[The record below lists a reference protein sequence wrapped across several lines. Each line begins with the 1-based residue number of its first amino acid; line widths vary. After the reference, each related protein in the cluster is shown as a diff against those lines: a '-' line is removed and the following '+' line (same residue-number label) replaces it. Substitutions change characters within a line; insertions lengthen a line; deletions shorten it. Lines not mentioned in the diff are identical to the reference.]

1 MLTTPE
7 QLAAANKANVEAM
20 LTLANTAFASAERF
34 AALNLNTARAVL
46 EDSVNNAKTLLG
58 AKDLQEVIS
67 LQATLAQPSVEKA
80 VAYSRSVYEISAQT
94 QEEFSKLVEAQF
106 AEVNKNVA
114 SSLDKAAKSA
124 PAGSDV
130 AVAAVKSA
138 IAAANSAYDTMSK
151 AAKQVAEI
159 AEANVAAAT
168 NATVKAV
175 GAAARPRSRRP
186 PKQFATSSSRPAQSG
201 RIRSPGF
208 GRGFFYPGLH
218 SSRAASLRRESP
230 PSPAVPIPAPRVRPA
245 RYAGARPRRRTTA
258 G

>member
-1 MLTTPE
+1 MFATPE
-7 QLAAANKANVEAM
+7 QLAGANKANVEAM
-20 LTLANTAFASAERF
+20 LTLANTAFASAERL

-46 EDSVNNAKTLLG
+46 EDSVNNAKALLG
-58 AKDLQEVIS
+58 AKDLQEAIT

-138 IAAANSAYDTMSK
+138 IAAANSAYDSMTK

-168 NATVKAV
+168 TATVKAV
-175 GAAARPRSRRP
+175 GTGSAA
-186 PKQFATSSSRPAQSG
+186 PKSKK
-201 RIRSPGF
+201 
-208 GRGFFYPGLH
+208 
-218 SSRAASLRRESP
+218 AA
-230 PSPAVPIPAPRVRPA
+230 
-245 RYAGARPRRRTTA
+245 
-258 G
+258 

>member
-1 MLTTPE
+1 MFTTPE
-7 QLAAANKANVEAM
+7 QLATANKANVEAM
-20 LTLANTAFASAERF
+20 LTLANTAFASAERL

-46 EDSVNNAKTLLG
+46 EDSVNNAKALLG

-114 SSLDKAAKSA
+114 STLDKAAKSA

-175 GAAARPRSRRP
+175 GATATAKAKKAA
-186 PKQFATSSSRPAQSG
+186 
-201 RIRSPGF
+201 
-208 GRGFFYPGLH
+208 
-218 SSRAASLRRESP
+218 
-230 PSPAVPIPAPRVRPA
+230 
-245 RYAGARPRRRTTA
+245 
-258 G
+258 

>member
-1 MLTTPE
+1 MFATPE
-7 QLAAANKANVEAM
+7 QLAGANKANVETM

-46 EDSVNNAKTLLG
+46 EDSVNNAKALLG
-58 AKDLQEVIS
+58 AKDLQEVVS

-94 QEEFSKLVEAQF
+94 QEEFSKLVEVQF

-114 SSLDKAAKSA
+114 STLDKAAKSA

-138 IAAANSAYDTMSK
+138 IAAANSAYDTMNQ

-175 GAAARPRSRRP
+175 GAAATT
-186 PKQFATSSSRPAQSG
+186 KAKK
-201 RIRSPGF
+201 
-208 GRGFFYPGLH
+208 
-218 SSRAASLRRESP
+218 AA
-230 PSPAVPIPAPRVRPA
+230 
-245 RYAGARPRRRTTA
+245 
-258 G
+258 

>member
-1 MLTTPE
+1 MLTTQE
-7 QLAAANKANVEAM
+7 QLATANKANVEAM
-20 LTLANTAFASAERF
+20 LTLANTAFASAERL

-46 EDSVNNAKTLLG
+46 EDGMNNAKALLG

-67 LQATLAQPSVEKA
+67 LQATLAQPAVEKA
-80 VAYSRSVYEISAQT
+80 VAYSRNVYEISAQT
-94 QEEFSKLVEAQF
+94 QDEFSKLVEAQF

-114 SSLDKAAKSA
+114 STLDKAAKSA

-175 GAAARPRSRRP
+175 GAAA
-186 PKQFATSSSRPAQSG
+186 TSKAKK
-201 RIRSPGF
+201 
-208 GRGFFYPGLH
+208 
-218 SSRAASLRRESP
+218 AA
-230 PSPAVPIPAPRVRPA
+230 
-245 RYAGARPRRRTTA
+245 
-258 G
+258 